1 MKNNVVSFFIR
12 NIIVSCVCFFII
24 AFSLYSIEEDIFYEL
39 RNDPYIY
46 ISVLF
51 AYIIQSELSIFI
63 DKRYH
68 HNFYIKL
75 NNKLIVSVNKYYV
88 IIVSFIVVISIY
100 LIVFFEYF
108 VEFRVASLI
117 AVLSSIYVF
126 MFDLILITRNYYKRL
141 RNERLRNAELGKAKL
156 ESDLKVLQNQINPH
170 FLFNSLNVLVSEIY
184 FDQDKAVKYTQHL
197 SDIYRYVLQNTKKN
211 LVDLRTE
218 LECLDSYIYL
228 FRTKYD
234 DGFQVIIDIDDDLL
248 KLKIPPLALQ
258 MLVENSIKH
267 NIILSDRPLI
277 VKIYSNETNLIVSNN
292 INKKK
297 DVNSESTGL
306 KNINTRYKIISD
318 KSIKIEQ
325 SETEFKVTLPL
336 L

>member
-1 MKNNVVSFFIR
+1 MKNNMASFFLR

-234 DGFQVIIDIDDDLL
+234 EGFQVIIDIDDDLL

-297 DVNSESTGL
+297 DVSSESTGL

>member
-1 MKNNVVSFFIR
+1 MKNNVASFFFR
-12 NIIVSCVCFFII
+12 NIIVTCVCFFII
-24 AFSLYSIEEDIFYEL
+24 AFSLYSIGEDIFYEF
-39 RNDPYIY
+39 RNDPFIY

-75 NNKLIVSVNKYYV
+75 NNKLTVSVNKYY
-88 IIVSFIVVISIY
+88 IIIALYIVVISIY
-100 LIVFFEYF
+100 LIVFYEYF
-108 VEFRVASLI
+108 VEFRVALLI

-126 MFDLILITRNYYKRL
+126 MFDLILMTRNYYNRL
-141 RNERLRNAELGKAKL
+141 RNERLRNSELGKAKL

-197 SDIYRYVLQNTKKN
+197 SDIYRYVLQATKKN

-218 LECLDSYIYL
+218 LEFLDSYIYL
-228 FRTKYD
+228 FKTKYD
-234 DGFQVIIDIDDDLL
+234 DGFQVIINIENDLL
-248 KLKIPPLALQ
+248 NLKIPPLALQ
-258 MLVENSIKH
+258 ILVENCIKH
-267 NIILSDRPLI
+267 NVILTGHPLI
-277 VKIYSNETNLIVSNN
+277 VKIYSNQTNLIVSNN

-306 KNINTRYKIISD
+306 NNLNTRYKIISD
-318 KSIKIEQ
+318 KSIQIEKL
-325 SETEFKVTLPL
+325 ETEFKVTLPL